1 METDIRWVQRL
12 NNFTKALN
20 KIREALENISS
31 TAELSDLEK
40 EGLIQRFEYT
50 YELAWK
56 TLKDLLEYKGY
67 TDVKSPNEVLK
78 QGFADGYIQNH
89 DQWRLMQRARNIT
102 SHIYDEQEALNI
114 TEEISKV
121 YFRLLEAL
129 NKKLQEEKE
138 KLC

>member
-1 METDIRWVQRL
+1 MDTDIRWLQRL

-20 KIREALENISS
+20 RIKEALKGVSS

-67 TDVKSPNEVLK
+67 IDVKSPNEVLK
-78 QGFADGYIQNH
+78 QAFADGYIQNH
-89 DQWRLMQRARNIT
+89 DAWRLMHRARNLT
-102 SHIYDEQEALNI
+102 SHIYDEQEVLNI

-121 YFRLLEAL
+121 YIHLLEAL
-129 NKKLQEEKE
+129 NKKLQEEKD
-138 KLC
+138 KC